1 MNTHFFEHMSSRL
14 SSSAHRKTIQQV
26 LLLSIILLQ
35 LIVLLL
41 WYNES
46 VNEKKLAQLADE
58 IRQTDTSHIVVDEAN
73 AAFQEAQTHLQ
84 DYLQFREM
92 ASLENYVRQLDE
104 MTSKLDSLPLGK
116 EQQEKLK
123 STVAQQKGLH
133 QKVEELKSSIDSIF
147 QRQMIGVAGGDGL
160 PLALQKM
167 NYKDILNSVEVESH
181 IEADSLARKSLF
193 ARLMDAFS
201 GRIEIKKEILNQ
213 KVTMKYGKVEE
224 SGTLTDQL
232 KNVFENSDKHYQQQ
246 FKVIQG
252 KFETLRQQ
260 DQRLM
265 AVNKALSEQSR
276 SILSEFKNYFTTAG
290 STVKAG
296 YQAQQQTNQ
305 NIRFFS
311 ILGIVLI
318 MLVLSSLLY
327 FFTRLAFENE
337 AKLQAANETIQQ
349 NLRFKNKI
357 VGMLS
362 HEIRSPL
369 SLISIYSKKVS
380 KQIEDL
386 DIKEVFQTI
395 QFTTNSLLVMVNQV
409 LDFSK
414 SEHVHLVLNKR
425 VVDLH
430 AELQQ
435 IFTNLSTLVENSGN
449 RLHISSTLQAGH
461 WVNTDATKI
470 HQLFYNIV
478 GNANKFT
485 TNGLISITVDSHL
498 INNQQYHLNVSVKD
512 NGRGISESDLQL
524 IMEGFYKGMP
534 SDQLNDVGTGL
545 GLNLCKELVTLFD
558 GTLSID
564 SKPAQ
569 GTTVVFSLI
578 VDCK

>member
-26 LLLSIILLQ
+26 LLVSIILLQ

-104 MTSKLDSLPLGK
+104 MTSRLDSLPLGK

>member
-26 LLLSIILLQ
+26 LLVSIILLQ

-46 VNEKKLAQLADE
+46 VNEKKLARLANE
-58 IRQTDTSHIVVDEAN
+58 IRLTDTSHAVVDEAN
-73 AAFQEAQTHLQ
+73 TAFQEAQTHLQ

>member
-1 MNTHFFEHMSSRL
+1 M
-14 SSSAHRKTIQQV
+14 
-26 LLLSIILLQ
+26 
-35 LIVLLL
+35 
-41 WYNES
+41 
-46 VNEKKLAQLADE
+46 
-58 IRQTDTSHIVVDEAN
+58 
-73 AAFQEAQTHLQ
+73 
-84 DYLQFREM
+84 
-92 ASLENYVRQLDE
+92 
-104 MTSKLDSLPLGK
+104 
-116 EQQEKLK
+116 
-123 STVAQQKGLH
+123 
-133 QKVEELKSSIDSIF
+133 
-147 QRQMIGVAGGDGL
+147 
-160 PLALQKM
+160 
-167 NYKDILNSVEVESH
+167 
-181 IEADSLARKSLF
+181 
-193 ARLMDAFS
+193 
-201 GRIEIKKEILNQ
+201 
-213 KVTMKYGKVEE
+213 
-224 SGTLTDQL
+224 
-232 KNVFENSDKHYQQQ
+232 
-246 FKVIQG
+246 
-252 KFETLRQQ
+252 
-260 DQRLM
+260 
-265 AVNKALSEQSR
+265 
-276 SILSEFKNYFTTAG
+276 
-290 STVKAG
+290 
-296 YQAQQQTNQ
+296 
-305 NIRFFS
+305 
-311 ILGIVLI
+311 I

-337 AKLQAANETIQQ
+337 AKLQVANETIQQ

-512 NGRGISESDLQL
+512 NGRGISELDLQL

>member
-1 MNTHFFEHMSSRL
+1 MSSRL

-26 LLLSIILLQ
+26 LLVSIILLQ

-73 AAFQEAQTHLQ
+73 TAFQEAQTHLQ

-92 ASLENYVRQLDE
+92 TSLENYVRQLDE
-104 MTSKLDSLPLGK
+104 MNSRLDSLPLGK

-147 QRQMIGVAGGDGL
+147 QRQMIGIAGGDGL

-545 GLNLCKELVTLFD
+545 GLNLCKELVALFD

>member
-26 LLLSIILLQ
+26 LLVSIILLQ

-337 AKLQAANETIQQ
+337 VKLQAANETIQQ

-430 AELQQ
+430 VELQQ

>member
-26 LLLSIILLQ
+26 LLVSIILLQ

-104 MTSKLDSLPLGK
+104 MNSRLDSLPLGK

-147 QRQMIGVAGGDGL
+147 QRQMIGIAGGDGL

>member
-26 LLLSIILLQ
+26 LLVSIILLQ

-104 MTSKLDSLPLGK
+104 MNSRLDSLPLGK

-386 DIKEVFQTI
+386 DIKELFQTI

>member
-1 MNTHFFEHMSSRL
+1 LNTHFFEHMSSRL

-26 LLLSIILLQ
+26 LLVSIILLQ

-73 AAFQEAQTHLQ
+73 TAFQEAQTHLQ

-92 ASLENYVRQLDE
+92 TSLENYVRQLDE
-104 MTSKLDSLPLGK
+104 MNSRLDSLPLGK

-147 QRQMIGVAGGDGL
+147 QRQMIGIAGGDGL

-545 GLNLCKELVTLFD
+545 GLNLCKELVALFD

>member
-26 LLLSIILLQ
+26 LLVSIILLQ

-73 AAFQEAQTHLQ
+73 TAFQEAQTHLQ

-92 ASLENYVRQLDE
+92 TSLENYVRQLDE
-104 MTSKLDSLPLGK
+104 MNSRLDSLPLGK

-147 QRQMIGVAGGDGL
+147 QRQMIGIAGGDGL

-545 GLNLCKELVTLFD
+545 GLNLCKELVALFD

>member
-26 LLLSIILLQ
+26 LLVSIILLQ

-46 VNEKKLAQLADE
+46 VNEKKLARLANE
-58 IRQTDTSHIVVDEAN
+58 IRLTDTSHAVVDEAN
-73 AAFQEAQTHLQ
+73 TAFQEAQTHLQ

-104 MTSKLDSLPLGK
+104 MNSRLDSLPLGK
-116 EQQEKLK
+116 EQKEKLK

>member
-26 LLLSIILLQ
+26 LLVSIILLQ

-46 VNEKKLAQLADE
+46 VNEKKLARLANE
-58 IRQTDTSHIVVDEAN
+58 IRLTDTSHAVVDEAN
-73 AAFQEAQTHLQ
+73 TAFQEAQTHLQ

-104 MTSKLDSLPLGK
+104 MNSRLDSLPLGK

-386 DIKEVFQTI
+386 DIKELFQTI

-545 GLNLCKELVTLFD
+545 GLNLCKELVVLFD